1 MINPDIASKVVTIF
15 SQMAQSNFTVQVDSK
30 QVERL
35 SDVEWQ
41 IVKDVAY
48 GKSNKEIAADLFLS
62 EGTVRNYLS
71 AILAKLELRDRTQ
84 LAIWATQAGV
94 TSYQVEHGDD

>member
-30 QVERL
+30 QVESL

>member
-30 QVERL
+30 QVESL

-84 LAIWATQAGV
+84 LDIWATQAGV

>member
-30 QVERL
+30 QVESL
-35 SDVEWQ
+35 SEVEWQ

-94 TSYQVEHGDD
+94 TSYQVERSDD